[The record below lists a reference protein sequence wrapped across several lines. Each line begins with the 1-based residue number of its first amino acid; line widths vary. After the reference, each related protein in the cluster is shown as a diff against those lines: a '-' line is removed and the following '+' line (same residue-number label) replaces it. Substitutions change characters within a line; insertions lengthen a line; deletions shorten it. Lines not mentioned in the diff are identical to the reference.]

1 MKGTVSTAE
10 GILFTLG
17 GCTLILSIIVYV
29 LGEFGW
35 LGFISPITLGQ
46 VVCGM
51 LFVAVLAVFVGFI
64 LFITRSKT

>member
-1 MKGTVSTAE
+1 MKGVISTVE
-10 GILFTLG
+10 GILFAIG
-17 GCTLILSIIVYV
+17 GCILILSIIVYV